1 MNCSLSVNLIAPL
14 YVILIYYFQSIINWS
29 HVWFSPLPPGP
40 WATPE
45 QRHILLLSALWGKW
59 CVFVE
64 WIQEREERSFV
75 TWSFL
80 LQGFEIYRIIF
91 YIYPKEVQGC
101 FFFFNEQLYFF
112 LQCSILDLS
121 SLTRDRT
128 CALWNGS
135 MKSQWAIVEVILCV
149 LNRFS
154 HVWLFAAL
162 WAMAHRMAH
171 RLLCP

>member
-1 MNCSLSVNLIAPL
+1 MSD
-14 YVILIYYFQSIINWS
+14 
-29 HVWFSPLPPGP
+29 
-40 WATPE
+40 
-45 QRHILLLSALWGKW
+45 
-59 CVFVE
+59 
-64 WIQEREERSFV
+64 
-75 TWSFL
+75 FL
-80 LQGFEIYRIIF
+80 LFLQDHEQLQSRDTFYSWVPCEASDACLLNEYR
-91 YIYPKEVQGC
+91 KERRGHSWHGASYCKDLRFTESFSTFTQRRSRVV
-101 FFFFNEQLYFF
+101 FFFNEQLYFF

-149 LNRFS
+149 LSRFS

-171 RLLCP
+171 RLLRP